1 MLRVAFAN
9 IICTYLLISIADV
22 TALRQIVYWGYQFT
36 IVCIESLVFISLIS
50 ILEIVDWY
58 LNKGSGTQYFKV
70 TARGMSENNV
80 FGDMEDGGF
89 KR

>member
-1 MLRVAFAN
+1 M
-9 IICTYLLISIADV
+9 
-22 TALRQIVYWGYQFT
+22 
-36 IVCIESLVFISLIS
+36 CIESLVFISLIS